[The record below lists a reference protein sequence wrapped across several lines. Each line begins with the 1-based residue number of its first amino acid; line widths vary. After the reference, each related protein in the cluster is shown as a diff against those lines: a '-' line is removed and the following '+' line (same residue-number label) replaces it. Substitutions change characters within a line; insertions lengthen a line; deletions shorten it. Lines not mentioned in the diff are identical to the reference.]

1 MSVCN
6 YVQSTFKVEVSYY
19 EIYKERIHDLLAST
33 KDKKRINVRNNFM
46 CEIQYIDCCMYS

>member
-33 KDKKRINVRNNFM
+33 KDKKRINVRNNFT